1 MSEGGAGGSNGTGPV
16 LVGAEPVTPPD
27 PARLAHLAQ
36 NRSLIVR
43 RSLLA
48 TALGGFIPLPVMDDF
63 VAGRVRAG
71 LYVKLASSRHVD
83 LPQSSA
89 DLLAD
94 PKEGSAVRNATV
106 TAATLVALKLAW
118 KKFFALL
125 AVGRG
130 AEEMAATF
138 QFGTLVDHYCARL
151 HVGGP
156 VTRASAAELRKLIH
170 GTIDHTG
177 KTALVGAFREG
188 GRALGRSVL
197 EAPRWVSER
206 LTTYAERW
214 SRTGGRTDVPVEPPD
229 AEAAADGGR
238 WLDRAARLVEERLGG
253 LGNDYLGTLVDGFE
267 KRWRE
272 RPPPPQPAAAPEGG
286 APAA

>member
-1 MSEGGAGGSNGTGPV
+1 MDGGKAPGPV
-16 LVGAEPVTPPD
+16 LVGAEQVRAPD
-27 PARLAHLAQ
+27 PARLTHLGQ
-36 NRSLIVR
+36 NRALVVR

-71 LYVKLASSRHVD
+71 LYVKLAASRSVD

-94 PKEGSAVRNATV
+94 PRDGSALRNATV
-106 TAATLVALKLAW
+106 TAATLLALKLAW

-130 AEEMAATF
+130 AEDMAQTF
-138 QFGTLVDHYCARL
+138 QFATLVDHYCARL
-151 HVGGP
+151 HVGGAIGRP
-156 VTRASAAELRKLIH
+156 DAAEMRRLIFA
-170 GTIDHTG
+170 TVDHTG
-177 KTALVGAFREG
+177 KSALVGAFRDG
-188 GRALGRSVL
+188 GRTLGRSVL

-206 LTTYAERW
+206 VQSYAERW
-214 SRTGGRTDVPVEPPD
+214 ARTGGRPDLDV
-229 AEAAADGGR
+229 AAAAADAAAQAAERDDAR
-238 WLDRAARLVEERLGG
+238 WLDRAARLVEERLAG
-253 LGNDYLGTLVDGFE
+253 LGNDYLGTLVDRFE
-267 KRWRE
+267 KSWRE
-272 RPPPPQPAAAPEGG
+272 RPKPEPAPP